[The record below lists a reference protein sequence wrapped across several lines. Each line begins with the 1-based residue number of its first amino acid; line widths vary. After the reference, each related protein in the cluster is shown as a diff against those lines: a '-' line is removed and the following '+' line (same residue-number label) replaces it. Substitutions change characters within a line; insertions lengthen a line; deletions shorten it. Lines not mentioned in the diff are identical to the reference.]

1 MLQKLC
7 IYWER
12 NISMVVFGWLI
23 SFGFAE
29 ENTFKDKNIR
39 NTCKGDEGRTTRRNI
54 CLQKELSVG
63 KTRYRSRRRKNMSG
77 IPGIWQHWQAV
88 LKYRIIM
95 IPLPKNMAA
104 GVAFGVC
111 CSVKGCC
118 RISGSRPDGPT
129 YSGLHRGREN
139 EKL

>member
-1 MLQKLC
+1 
-7 IYWER
+7 
-12 NISMVVFGWLI
+12 MVVFGWLI

-54 CLQKELSVG
+54 CLQRKLSAG

-77 IPGIWQHWQAV
+77 IPGIWQHWQAA

-95 IPLPKNMAA
+95 IPLSK
-104 GVAFGVC
+104 
-111 CSVKGCC
+111 K
-118 RISGSRPDGPT
+118 GSR
-129 YSGLHRGREN
+129 SGVRGVLQRGRVLQGIGESARRSYIFRLHRGREN
-139 EKL
+139 EKP